1 METRIL
7 AKDKA
12 KRVRREEKKDVE
24 KKLSAVDI
32 AESIKKGLAE
42 VKLIEEGKLK
52 ATTLKDFLN
61 GL

>member
-12 KRVRREEKKDVE
+12 KRVRREEKKDVD